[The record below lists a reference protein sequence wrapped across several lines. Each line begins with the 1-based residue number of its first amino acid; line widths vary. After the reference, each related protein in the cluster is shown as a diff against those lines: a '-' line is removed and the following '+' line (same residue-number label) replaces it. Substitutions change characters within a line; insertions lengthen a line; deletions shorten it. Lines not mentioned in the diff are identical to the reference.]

1 MKEYVVGL
9 VVATASVFAPI
20 KMVFLVTGILI
31 FADLLLGIIAAKKR
45 GERITSAGLCR
56 TVTKIFVYN
65 SAVALGFLVE
75 KFMLDGFLPVS
86 KIASGLIS
94 VVELTSILESLNFIN
109 GSPVFAKLIEKLG
122 SVNDKK

>member
-1 MKEYVVGL
+1 MKEYLTALLVS
-9 VVATASVFAPI
+9 VVAIFAPI
-20 KMVFLVTGILI
+20 KAIFLVTGILI
-31 FADLLLGIIAAKKR
+31 FSDLVFGIIAAKKR
-45 GERITSAGLCR
+45 GEKITSAGLRR

-65 SAVALGFLVE
+65 AAVALGFLVE
-75 KFMLDGFLPVS
+75 KYMLDGFIPVS

-94 VVELTSILESLNFIN
+94 VVEFTSILESLNAIN